1 MTHAIAALLVA
12 FGAAR
17 AQAQAN
23 DPAKPSDTAVQQQL
37 QKRVQADT
45 DQTVRR
51 INTMLR
57 AMAFHKMEQAEE
69 NQLLGE
75 VAGTLA
81 GLSRDQMNQV
91 LARLQ
96 AAAKAPSDQKADQEL
111 EEAYKRHREI
121 LDRLNRL
128 LARYDAVHSLEQAS
142 ERMDRISRDE
152 LEIFLQ
158 DAQLSREARQLV
170 AAIQRTDEAMAKE
183 TDEAKKKNL
192 EQTSQAHRK
201 RLDRV
206 LQVTADKLADDQG
219 DSQRETAEL
228 LRQLGELRPELPTEH
243 QERLAKVEAL
253 YKERQVAPAF
263 EESIRKLRSRNEPA
277 PRAAQW
283 KAAGFLQ
290 WKTAADL

>member
-1 MTHAIAALLVA
+1 MKHAIAALVLA
-12 FGAAR
+12 LAATS
-17 AQAQAN
+17 AQAQSG
-23 DPAKPSDTAVQQQL
+23 DTPKPSDTAVQQQL

-57 AMAFHKMEQAEE
+57 AMGFHKMEQAEE
-69 NQLLGE
+69 NRLLGE

-81 GLSRDQMNQV
+81 SLSKDQMNQV
-91 LARLQ
+91 LAQLESTS
-96 AAAKAPSDQKADQEL
+96 KAGSEKKADAEI

-121 LDRLNRL
+121 LDHLNHL

-142 ERMDRISRDE
+142 ERMERIAKDE
-152 LEIFLQ
+152 LELFLQ

-170 AAIQRTDEAMAKE
+170 AAILRTDEALAKE
-183 TDEAKKKNL
+183 TDENKKKNL
-192 EQTSQAHRK
+192 EQASLAHRK

-228 LRQLGELRPELPTEH
+228 FRQLGELRSQLPADH

-253 YKERQVAPAF
+253 YKDRQVA
-263 EESIRKLRSRNEPA
+263 
-277 PRAAQW
+277 
-283 KAAGFLQ
+283 
-290 WKTAADL
+290 